1 MKNIFATIVL
11 LCVAIPQLGIAH
23 GDGASFETEADGY
36 FIDIGYDPELVVAG
50 ERVRFDFNTYP
61 SVASS
66 TGEVFTDVW
75 VSIEQDKNLI
85 FSGAVDKPTFGATGF
100 NIVLPS
106 AGEYE
111 LKARFQNNGVKVSEA
126 TFPLTVAAGSETVGT
141 NSAAGYQMLPILAAA
156 FIALVIGYGIGRW
169 FARA

>member
-1 MKNIFATIVL
+1 MKNIFAVVAL
-11 LCVAIPQLGIAH
+11 LCIAIPQLGIAH
-23 GDGASFETEADGY
+23 GDGASFETEVEGY
-36 FIDIGYDPELVVAG
+36 FIDIGYDPEFVVAG

-61 SVASS
+61 TTASS

-100 NIVLPS
+100 NIVLPN

-111 LKARFQNNGVKVSEA
+111 LKARFQNNGTKVSEA
-126 TFPLTVAAGSETVGT
+126 AFPLTVTAGAQVQTSNLIPNASVL
-141 NSAAGYQMLPILAAA
+141 SILLAAL
-156 FIALVIGYGIGRW
+156 IALALGYGIGRW